1 MATRDPGAAV
11 AAAGLIRDFIDEKWP
26 LKLAPGGK
34 RVLEY
39 ARDLLLADAGGR
51 LAHIDPDNR
60 KEAGKTTM
68 TRYLHVKNLAG
79 VPDSILRVKT
89 DLDIDGLYT
98 AIHEA
103 VAEFLSDQNYANA
116 AENALSATRGKFTWN
131 DLALWLPEDIQKRHG
146 FEILDATTEIYAVGG
161 PNSLLPDGEACADLE
176 PR

>member
-1 MATRDPGAAV
+1 MATRDPGAAI

-51 LAHIDPDNR
+51 LAHTDLNSQ
-60 KEAGKTTM
+60 KEAGKTIM
-68 TRYLHVKNLAG
+68 TRYLHIKNLAG

-89 DLDIDGLYT
+89 DLDIDALYN
-98 AIHEA
+98 AVHEA
-103 VAEFLSDQNYANA
+103 VAEFLSEHRND
-116 AENALSATRGKFTWN
+116 AENALSATNGKFTWN
-131 DLALWLPEDIQKRHG
+131 DVAMWLPDGIQKRHG
-146 FEILDATTEIYAVGG
+146 FEILDATTEIYAIDG
-161 PNSLLPDGEACADLE
+161 PHSLLPDGAACDGLE